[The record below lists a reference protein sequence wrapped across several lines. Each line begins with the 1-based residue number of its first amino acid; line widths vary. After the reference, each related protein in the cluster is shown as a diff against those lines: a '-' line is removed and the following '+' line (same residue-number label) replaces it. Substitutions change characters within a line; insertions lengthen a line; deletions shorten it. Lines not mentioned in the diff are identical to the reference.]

1 MPTPRANVKIAP
13 SSKEMEE
20 INRIN
25 DEAEKIIAKAKEIA
39 DVQTPEAEVRAAE
52 FLKQIKMRV
61 DIAETA
67 RKKLVQPLNDHVKM
81 INDEFKKTTVPLK
94 DADLL
99 VRRGMTTY
107 RNSVVFKEAEA
118 KRLQI
123 EAEAK
128 VAVRMGDSDKITEL
142 AEEHAEAS
150 LAAPRQVQSQSG
162 KARFRKVWR
171 FEIQDL
177 NELPDDYWIPDEK
190 KIKAVVDA
198 GIQIKGVKSW
208 QEEIPMII

>member
-128 VAVRMGDSDKITEL
+128 VAVRMGD
-142 AEEHAEAS
+142 
-150 LAAPRQVQSQSG
+150 
-162 KARFRKVWR
+162 
-171 FEIQDL
+171 
-177 NELPDDYWIPDEK
+177 
-190 KIKAVVDA
+190 
-198 GIQIKGVKSW
+198 
-208 QEEIPMII
+208 